1 MIKLVLATDI
11 NGVIGIGNKLPWRIS
26 EEMAHFKKE
35 TIGQNVLM
43 GRKTWDSIPSKFKP
57 LVGRHNIVL
66 TSDTLVNGADDICNS
81 VDEAIERYP
90 ELTVIGGASVYQQFI
105 NRGIVDQVV
114 LSVINQAVSESD
126 LNVTMDLMFMHDFD
140 LVKKVVHDEFKVL
153 DFYLRK

>member
-66 TSDTLVNGADDICNS
+66 TSDTLVNGADDICNG

-140 LVKKVVHDEFKVL
+140 LVQTIEHDKFKVL
-153 DFYLRK
+153 NFYLRK